1 MADERFLVV
10 RLSSLGD
17 IVHNLPAV
25 SSLRDSFPHAHIDW
39 LVDRKWTAL
48 LDGNPDLNEVI
59 ELDRDSWNAL
69 RACVRRL
76 RAARYTCAIDFQGLY
91 KSALL
96 SFLSRARRR
105 VGFGRPMARE
115 PGAAFFYT
123 QRILPT
129 SCHKVDH
136 NIALARAAGAHRTAY
151 RFPLRVSA
159 WAAADVARQIAS
171 SGVREFFVV
180 SPGGGWRWK
189 CWPPERY
196 GELCRELEQR
206 LGWRAVVNC
215 GPEERELGHAVCRAA
230 RSANPVLLATDVPQL
245 IALLSRARLV
255 VGGDTGPLHL
265 AVALGTPV
273 VGLYGPTDPA
283 RNGPFSAADV
293 VVRNARPG
301 ETTYKREDAYSPA
314 MLSISAEQ
322 VIAAVEKRLGAPR

>member
-1 MADERFLVV
+1 
-10 RLSSLGD
+10 
-17 IVHNLPAV
+17 
-25 SSLRDSFPHAHIDW
+25 
-39 LVDRKWTAL
+39 
-48 LDGNPDLNEVI
+48 
-59 ELDRDSWNAL
+59 
-69 RACVRRL
+69 
-76 RAARYTCAIDFQGLY
+76 Y

-96 SFLSRARRR
+96 SFLSGARRR
-105 VGFGRPMARE
+105 VGFDRSMARE

-123 QRILPT
+123 ERVLPT

-136 NIALARAAGAHRTAY
+136 NLALAETVGARPTAY
-151 RFPLRVSA
+151 RFPLCVSRSA
-159 WAAADVARQIAS
+159 SADVDRQIARN
-171 SGVREFFVV
+171 GVGEFFVV

-215 GPEERELGHAVCRAA
+215 GPEETELGQAVCRAGQ
-230 RSANPVLLATDVPQL
+230 SAKPVLLATDVPQL

-255 VGGDTGPLHL
+255 IGGDTGPLHV

-283 RNGPFSAADV
+283 RNGPFSAEDV

-301 ETTYKREDAYSPA
+301 ETTYKRQDAYSPA

-322 VIAAVEKRLGAPR
+322 VIRAVEKRLG